1 MLPPSGLAA
10 DEASKQSGNSLLM
23 LRASTLQCWVC
34 RKDLWNKWVTQLVRE
49 LNDPAVAA
57 AAKALKGGSS
67 RGAER
72 DRERQAKEAGID
84 KAYHQT
90 SCPFRQAAGHAA

>member
-1 MLPPSGLAA
+1 MRCCA
-10 DEASKQSGNSLLM
+10 
-23 LRASTLQCWVC
+23 C

-57 AAKALKGGSS
+57 AAKALKSGSS

-84 KAYHQT
+84 KAYLREYFEPDQKRMRPT
-90 SCPFRQAAGHAA
+90 

>member
-1 MLPPSGLAA
+1 MRCSA
-10 DEASKQSGNSLLM
+10 
-23 LRASTLQCWVC
+23 C

-57 AAKALKGGSS
+57 AAIALKSGSS

-84 KAYHQT
+84 KAYLREYFEPEQKRLRPT
-90 SCPFRQAAGHAA
+90 